1 MLFASLDF
9 LLFIVPVLAA
19 YWALANHPRAR
30 ALLLIS
36 ASYFFYV
43 ASSKSSV
50 DGGLPASWYYVGLL
64 LFSTVLNY
72 VGAARIQ
79 RQDHNL
85 ESDDLTIRRRAAHV
99 RNGWLTAT
107 LVGNLGLLA
116 YFKYTNFLIEAFTDI
131 AQVMGVDL
139 MATKWVAVLP
149 IGISFYTFQS
159 LSYTIDVWRR
169 TLTGEPSFRKF
180 ALFVGFFPQLVAGP
194 IVRANQ
200 FLPQLH
206 HRPRLDQR
214 RVGEALFRISK
225 GMLKK
230 VVFGDWI
237 PVMFSDMVFA
247 NPESYTSL
255 EHLLALYAFTL
266 QIYGD
271 FSGYSDIAIGV
282 AKLMGF
288 DLPENFDRPYQARS
302 VGEFWRRWHMTL
314 STWLRDY
321 LFFPL
326 GGSRKGTLRTYFN
339 LWLTMFLVGMWHR
352 ASWNFIIYS
361 NIHGLAMLLNRWK
374 RQRRQGKARAAGT
387 GRGIR
392 YVAMLGVSGIGLASY
407 ALGMCLLEL
416 PPNSAMVLA
425 AFAVLSTLAAT
436 WVPENDRPWSVVAH
450 VLMMF
455 HFTVLSRIFFLASD
469 LDAARSI
476 MAKLLA
482 WDGHGVRP
490 GLFRVDSWHGVAE
503 GVVGS
508 AMPEFVGGAMRWVA
522 DQGVLLVMI
531 VGLGYHF
538 TPRVWVDVLLRDRIA
553 RLPGPVLGI
562 MLVLVGALLV
572 DLLDGP
578 RANIY
583 FAF

>member
-9 LLFIVPVLAA
+9 LLFIVPVLVA

-30 ALLLIS
+30 ALLLIA
-36 ASYFFYV
+36 ASYFFYM
-43 ASSKSSV
+43 ASSKTSV
-50 DGGLPASWYYVGLL
+50 DGGLPARWYYIGLL
-64 LFSTVLNY
+64 IFSTVLNY
-72 VGAARIQ
+72 VSTARIH
-79 RQDHNL
+79 RQNQNL
-85 ESDDLTIRRRAAHV
+85 EAEDAVVRRRAART
-99 RNGWLTAT
+99 RNSWLTVAV
-107 LVGNLGLLA
+107 LGNISLLA
-116 YFKYTNFLIEAFTDI
+116 YFKYTNFCIEAFTDI
-131 AQVMGVDL
+131 ANAMG
-139 MATKWVAVLP
+139 AEFVAAKLITVLP

-169 TLTGEPSFRKF
+169 TLTPEPSFRKF
-180 ALFVGFFPQLVAGP
+180 ALFVAFFPQLVAGP
-194 IVRANQ
+194 ILRASH

-206 HRPRLDQR
+206 RRPRLDQR
-214 RVGEALFRISK
+214 RVGEALFRIAK
-225 GMLKK
+225 GMFKK

-237 PVMFSDMVFA
+237 PVVFSDMVFA
-247 NPESYTSL
+247 NPENYTSL

-282 AKLMGF
+282 SKLMGF

-326 GGSRKGTLRTYFN
+326 GGSRKGPARTYFN

-361 NIHGLAMLLNRWK
+361 NVHGLAMLLNRWN
-374 RQRRQGKARAAGT
+374 RRRGQAR
-387 GRGIR
+387 RGITPLA
-392 YVAMLGVSGIGLASY
+392 VAGMLVIGGGTYGLGVGP
-407 ALGMCLLEL
+407 LEL
-416 PPNSAMVLA
+416 PQESAGVLA
-425 AFAVLSTLAAT
+425 GFAVLSTIAITL
-436 WVPENDRPWSVVAH
+436 VPDNNRPWSIAAH
-450 VLMMF
+450 VLMTF

-469 LDAARSI
+469 LDAARAI
-476 MAKLLA
+476 TGKLTA
-482 WDGHGVRP
+482 WDGHGARP
-490 GLFRVDSWHGVAE
+490 GLFRVESWHNFGQEVLA
-503 GVVGS
+503 GTI
-508 AMPEFVGGAMRWVA
+508 PGALMSVYAWFA
-522 DQGVLLVMI
+522 DQGVLLVL
-531 VGLGYHF
+531 VLGLGYHF
-538 TPRVWVDVLLRDRIA
+538 TPRAWVDKLLHDRVA
-553 RLPGPVLGI
+553 RLPGPVLGVL
-562 MLVLVGALLV
+562 LVLLGALLV